1 MPTYHEAIGV
11 DDVEREE
18 SRHHTNDG
26 RHRSKPERKNESF
39 GEGEGKEKMFRR
51 RSEHEG
57 TSDVIWIPRD
67 SPDSNTEPTNEE
79 ADNSEPGA
87 HYTNVAETLDPTFQ
101 RIHHRSPRQLVDD
114 SNDRQGSNKTAPIV
128 PPVKRSSKDKTK
140 RDKDKE
146 CKQQ

>member
-1 MPTYHEAIGV
+1 
-11 DDVEREE
+11 
-18 SRHHTNDG
+18 
-26 RHRSKPERKNESF
+26 
-39 GEGEGKEKMFRR
+39 MFRR

-128 PPVKRSSKDKTK
+128 PPVKRSSKDKETK
-140 RDKDKE
+140 TRNVNNNNFLIEKTLLFAILTTVVKW
-146 CKQQ
+146 K